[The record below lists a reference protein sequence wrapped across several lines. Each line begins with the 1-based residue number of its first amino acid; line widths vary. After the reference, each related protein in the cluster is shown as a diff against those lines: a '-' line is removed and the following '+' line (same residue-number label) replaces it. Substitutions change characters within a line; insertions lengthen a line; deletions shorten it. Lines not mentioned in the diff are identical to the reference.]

1 MEVQLNEFISIVTL
15 FSVTITT
22 LLWVVHHK
30 KPKWLVLLISI
41 ILSVYSLLMIGIL
54 VKDLSLQM
62 ELSNYDLD
70 NNGIFESNEQNEVQQ
85 KLWQEYIN
93 DTKINFSPFFMI
105 VPSILFGLVLFGFIY
120 VASKLFNRP

>member
-1 MEVQLNEFISIVTL
+1 
-15 FSVTITT
+15 
-22 LLWVVHHK
+22 
-30 KPKWLVLLISI
+30 
-41 ILSVYSLLMIGIL
+41 MIGIL